1 VLNEITIKDAHP
13 LPFIDES
20 FLHFHGARFF
30 TALDVKSGYWQ
41 IPLTPKAKLKMAFS
55 TWNGHYYWH
64 VLPFGLTNASSGYQH
79 RINTVLAKFLDIFVV
94 VYLDDVMIFLQTLE
108 EHVDHVKQV
117 LDALNE
123 AGMIINLSKC
133 KFFATDVRFL
143 SHIVSADGVRPD
155 LRNIQNVLDWLVPCT
170 ITDLRGFNNL
180 VNHCAHYIENL
191 LN

>member
-1 VLNEITIKDAHP
+1 
-13 LPFIDES
+13 
-20 FLHFHGARFF
+20 
-30 TALDVKSGYWQ
+30 
-41 IPLTPKAKLKMAFS
+41 MAFS